1 LALTDLILGSVI
13 LPRSESPE
21 AISRLAEFEWFHN
34 LETQSDT
41 VTPEIDD
48 LLLKA
53 QKLYQSIDEVV
64 KGLQIPPRVGILEI
78 LFKGTVIKKTSY
90 ELNEIENMI
99 EDLEEKSLSILKEP
113 KKLLDE
119 YAETE
124 RSLEEYT
131 VLKET
136 IEVVKKLN
144 VNLSNLGLTKYFYTN
159 LFVIDSKD
167 YGEIARSLQDV
178 PIFSYAL
185 ENKQKTAIIILTGAQ
200 ESDTVLK
207 VLRMF

>member
-1 LALTDLILGSVI
+1 MASADLILGSVI

-34 LETQSDT
+34 LETKSDT

-64 KGLQIPPRVGILEI
+64 KGLQIPSRVGILEI

-99 EDLEEKSLSILKEP
+99 EDL
-113 KKLLDE
+113 
-119 YAETE
+119 
-124 RSLEEYT
+124 
-131 VLKET
+131 
-136 IEVVKKLN
+136 
-144 VNLSNLGLTKYFYTN
+144 
-159 LFVIDSKD
+159 
-167 YGEIARSLQDV
+167 
-178 PIFSYAL
+178 
-185 ENKQKTAIIILTGAQ
+185 
-200 ESDTVLK
+200 
-207 VLRMF
+207 